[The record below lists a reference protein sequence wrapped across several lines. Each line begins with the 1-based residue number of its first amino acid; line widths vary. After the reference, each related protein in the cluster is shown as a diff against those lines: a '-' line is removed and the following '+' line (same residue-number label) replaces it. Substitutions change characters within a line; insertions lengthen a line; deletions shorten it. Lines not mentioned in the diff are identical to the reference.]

1 MKKKDSQEVAGP
13 TFPEVGEGVQK
24 EKLRRKMEKVGLN
37 VVENMN
43 TVNERNNKEL
53 QKELKKLIVGKKD
66 GGLMEAIRK
75 VDAEKG
81 MKKGGTVKFSTGDLV
96 DVSRGQAG
104 YNFKGIY

>member
-1 MKKKDSQEVAGP
+1 MSKKESQEVAGP
-13 TFPEVGEGVQK
+13 TFAAVGEGVQK
-24 EKLRRKMEKVGLN
+24 EMLRRKMKKAGLD

-53 QKELKKLIVGKKD
+53 QEELKKIIVGKKD

-81 MKKGGTVKFSTGDLV
+81 MKDGGMVGNTTS
-96 DVSRGQAG
+96 
-104 YNFKGIY
+104 NFKGAY

>member
-1 MKKKDSQEVAGP
+1 MKKKNGEEMAGP
-13 TFPEVGEGVQK
+13 TVPEVGEGVQK

-43 TVNERNNKEL
+43 TVNERNNKQL

-81 MKKGGTVKFSTGDLV
+81 MMDGGEV
-96 DVSRGQAG
+96 DMSRGQAG
-104 YNFKGIY
+104 YDFKGIF

>member
-1 MKKKDSQEVAGP
+1 MKKKNGEEMAGP

-43 TVNERNNKEL
+43 TVNERNNKQL

-81 MKKGGTVKFSTGDLV
+81 MMDGGEV
-96 DVSRGQAG
+96 DMSRGQAG

>member
-1 MKKKDSQEVAGP
+1 MKKKNGEEMAGP

-43 TVNERNNKEL
+43 TVNERNNKQL

-81 MKKGGTVKFSTGDLV
+81 MMDGGEV
-96 DVSRGQAG
+96 DMSRGQAG
-104 YNFKGIY
+104 YDFKGIF

>member
-1 MKKKDSQEVAGP
+1 MSKKESQEVAGP
-13 TFPEVGEGVQK
+13 TFPEVGLGIQK
-24 EKLRRKMEKVGLN
+24 EKLRRKMKKAGLD

-53 QKELKKLIVGKKD
+53 QKELKKIILGKKD
-66 GGLMEAIRK
+66 GGLMEAIKK
-75 VDAEKG
+75 VDAEKE
-81 MKKGGTVKFSTGDLV
+81 KGFSDGDLV

>member
-1 MKKKDSQEVAGP
+1 MKKKNGEEMAGP

-43 TVNERNNKEL
+43 TVNERNNKQL

-81 MKKGGTVKFSTGDLV
+81 MMDGCEIDM
-96 DVSRGQAG
+96 SRGQAG
-104 YNFKGIY
+104 YNFKGVF

>member
-1 MKKKDSQEVAGP
+1 MKKKNGEEMAGP

-37 VVENMN
+37 VVQNMN
-43 TVNERNNKEL
+43 TVNERNNKQL

-81 MKKGGTVKFSTGDLV
+81 MMDGGEV
-96 DVSRGQAG
+96 DMSRGQAG
-104 YNFKGIY
+104 YDFKGIF

>member
-1 MKKKDSQEVAGP
+1 MKKKNGEEMAGP

-43 TVNERNNKEL
+43 TVNERNNKQL

-81 MKKGGTVKFSTGDLV
+81 MKDGGMIGNLTS
-96 DVSRGQAG
+96 
-104 YNFKGIY
+104 NFKGSY

>member
-1 MKKKDSQEVAGP
+1 MKKKESQEVAGP
-13 TFPEVGEGVQK
+13 TFPEVGLGIQK
-24 EKLRRKMEKVGLN
+24 EKLRRKMKKAGLD

-53 QKELKKLIVGKKD
+53 QKELKKMIVGKKD
-66 GGLMEAIRK
+66 GGLMEAIKK

-81 MKKGGTVKFSTGDLV
+81 MMDGGEV
-96 DVSRGQAG
+96 DMSRGQAG

>member
-1 MKKKDSQEVAGP
+1 MKKKNGEEMAGP

-43 TVNERNNKEL
+43 TVNERNNKQL

-81 MKKGGTVKFSTGDLV
+81 MMDGGEV
-96 DVSRGQAG
+96 DMSSGQAG
-104 YNFKGIY
+104 YDFKGIF

>member
-1 MKKKDSQEVAGP
+1 MKKKNGEEMAGP

-43 TVNERNNKEL
+43 TVNERNNKQL
-53 QKELKKLIVGKKD
+53 QKELKKLIVGKKA

-81 MKKGGTVKFSTGDLV
+81 MMDGGEV
-96 DVSRGQAG
+96 DMSRGQAG
-104 YNFKGIY
+104 YDFKGIF